1 MSLHNPLLQPQVIM
15 RADTHSAST
24 NICEIMGHAHWIL
37 AWYHDR
43 IHLCKKISPFPECQT
58 FHSGIILNW
67 KQLRTYEEHPAS
79 KRPAVGP
86 WTEVRSS
93 CSQAASNAPIESMLP
108 LEFRAVEACSLEW
121 HSTLLCLAVQWMSL
135 LNRMESISGRVRAV
149 IHDHQMV
156 GPYESLQIKRGM
168 PMKVTFMYVSI
179 LLYLCNP
186 RHA

>member
-1 MSLHNPLLQPQVIM
+1 
-15 RADTHSAST
+15 
-24 NICEIMGHAHWIL
+24 MGHAHWIL
-37 AWYHDR
+37 AWNHDR

-86 WTEVRSS
+86 WIGFLWPSS

-108 LEFRAVEACSLEW
+108 LEFRAVQACSLEW
-121 HSTLLCLAVQWMSL
+121 HSTLLCLAVQWKSL

-156 GPYESLQIKRGM
+156 CPDESLQIKRGM

-179 LLYLCNP
+179 LLYFCNP
-186 RHA
+186 RHAWNKLWNTSRILAK